1 MTGEKTLNLVLKM
14 LEVFVKIQE
23 NIRISI
29 LKRRLRNLSKKENFK
44 SEIKAMNENLQ
55 DGLSQLENKQA
66 RSVKLCDNI
75 RWELEA
81 KNAPKLSSNWKTEY
95 AKSNNIWI
103 IYTDDINQNIL
114 AVLRTLSNL
123 QKRIYEKLYTKETT
137 SKAATTEFLG
147 KIPDRK
153 KISNEDFNLCKAETS
168 LDEISKSLFSNK

>member
-14 LEVFVKIQE
+14 LKVFLKIQE
-23 NIRISI
+23 NIRISV
-29 LKRRLRNLSKKENFK
+29 LKRRLRNLYKKENFK
-44 SEIKAMNENLQ
+44 PEIKAMNENLQ
-55 DGLSQLENKQA
+55 DGLSQLESKQA

-75 RWELEA
+75 WWELEA

-123 QKRIYEKLYTKETT
+123 QKRIYEKLCTKEAT
-137 SKAATTEFLG
+137 SKAATTEFLS
-147 KIPDRK
+147 KIPNRK
-153 KISNEDFNLCKAETS
+153 KISNENFALCEAETS
-168 LDEISKSLFSNK
+168 